1 MLTHHAVGVQRS
13 GDAFEAVAAAILA
26 VEHALHQTI
35 GRGADQH
42 RVGFRQRLQARRNIG
57 RLTDGQLLGPAFNP
71 DLADHDPAG
80 MDADPDPK
88 RKRQVGKGE
97 LRQSLH
103 NAQPGPHR
111 PQGFVFVRP
120 RIAKIDQQAIPQI
133 LGDVAVKTADDPGA
147 QFLVGADDF
156 AQVFGIEPLRQGG

>member
-1 MLTHHAVGVQRS
+1 MLTHNAVGVQRG

-26 VEHALHQTI
+26 VKHALHQTM

-42 RVGFRQRLQARRNIG
+42 RVGFRQRLQARRDIG
-57 RLTDGQLLGPAFNP
+57 RLTDGQLLGPPLNP

-80 MDADPDPK
+80 MDTDSDPK

-97 LRQSLH
+97 LWQSLY
-103 NAQPGPHR
+103 NTQPGPHR
-111 PQGFVFVRP
+111 PQGLVFVRP

-133 LGDVAVKTADDPGA
+133 LGDIAVKTADDPGA

-156 AQVFGIEPLRQGG
+156 AQILGIELLR